1 MENNKRKINIQVWKK
16 IALVAGSFS
25 LIICLLIIANY
36 IQLKRT
42 DPVNIKTINLLVEK
56 LSQNPEDNE
65 LREDIRALDLLARK
79 AYFTSQWQ
87 IRTGGY
93 MVLIGLAIVIIAF
106 QIISSA
112 KGIKPEIS
120 PDPEED
126 FLTTQL
132 LTRKWVSVGGILIVI
147 TAIIFA
153 FLTHNELGNTFAQA
167 AGIQKDSLNNA
178 VEEIVETENNEIIP
192 EEEIESSII
201 DTVVLSEESTLAI
214 EESIPESSDSANVE
228 KSEKDE
234 KILSEYPTYKE
245 ITQNFPTFR
254 GPGGNGIAYHKNIP
268 TSWDGKS
275 GKNILWKLTVPLP
288 GYNSPVIWGDKLFLS
303 GANGAKREVY
313 GIDRHTGK
321 ILWTVSVKNVS
332 GSPSSSPKV
341 TDDTGHAA
349 PTLATDGRRVY
360 AIFSNGDIIA
370 IDMDG
375 KKVWAK
381 NLGVPSNHYG
391 HSSSL
396 MMFRNMVIVQYDQ
409 RKASKVMA
417 LATKTG
423 QTLWTTNR
431 DVKISWAS
439 PVVVYTGKQ
448 TEIIL
453 TSDPYVASYNP
464 YTGKENWKLDCLF
477 GEVGPSVVYADGIVF
492 AQNEYARLVAI
503 KLGEKPEILWEDDE
517 YLSDVPSPVAT
528 KKYLFNATSYGAVVC
543 HDAKTGKKLW
553 EKEFDNGFYSSPI
566 MVEGKIYLIDKKG
579 VMHIFSASDKFNL
592 IAEPALGEGSD
603 CTPAFAEGR
612 VYIRGSKNLY
622 CIGK

>member
-1 MENNKRKINIQVWKK
+1 M
-16 IALVAGSFS
+16 
-25 LIICLLIIANY
+25 
-36 IQLKRT
+36 
-42 DPVNIKTINLLVEK
+42 
-56 LSQNPEDNE
+56 
-65 LREDIRALDLLARK
+65 
-79 AYFTSQWQ
+79 
-87 IRTGGY
+87 
-93 MVLIGLAIVIIAF
+93 
-106 QIISSA
+106 
-112 KGIKPEIS
+112 
-120 PDPEED
+120 
-126 FLTTQL
+126 
-132 LTRKWVSVGGILIVI
+132 
-147 TAIIFA
+147 
-153 FLTHNELGNTFAQA
+153 
-167 AGIQKDSLNNA
+167 
-178 VEEIVETENNEIIP
+178 
-192 EEEIESSII
+192 
-201 DTVVLSEESTLAI
+201 
-214 EESIPESSDSANVE
+214 
-228 KSEKDE
+228 
-234 KILSEYPTYKE
+234 
-245 ITQNFPTFR
+245 
-254 GPGGNGIAYHKNIP
+254 
-268 TSWDGKS
+268 
-275 GKNILWKLTVPLP
+275 
-288 GYNSPVIWGDKLFLS
+288 
-303 GANGAKREVY
+303 
-313 GIDRHTGK
+313 
-321 ILWTVSVKNVS
+321 
-332 GSPSSSPKV
+332 
-341 TDDTGHAA
+341 
-349 PTLATDGRRVY
+349 
-360 AIFSNGDIIA
+360 FSNGDIIA
-370 IDMDG
+370 IDMEG
-375 KKVWAK
+375 KKVWAR